1 MNIKAG
7 ILGVGSYLPNRIVD
21 NHYFETIMDTSD
33 EWIKTRTGIS
43 ERRIVNDEVTSDLA
57 TKAALKAIKCANL
70 KPQDID
76 LIIVAT
82 ATPDMAFPSTACIV
96 QNNIKAVNAAAFDMS
111 AACSGFIY
119 AMTIAKQ
126 FIENKVYKNIV
137 VIGAETLSKVL
148 DYEDRSTAIL
158 FGDGAGAVV
167 VGSVEH
173 GGILSTYLGADGS
186 GGEFLNIPAGG
197 SKLPATQQTIDNKLH
212 TIKMSGND
220 VYKFAVRIMGEA
232 SIKALESA
240 KLSTSDIDYLI
251 PHQANIRIIEAS
263 AKRLKLGMDK
273 VYVNLN
279 KYGNMS
285 AASIPVALDE
295 AYREGKLK
303 QGDNIVLVGFGGGLT
318 WGSSVIKWSMQGG
331 KNE

>member
-137 VIGAETLSKVL
+137 VIGAETLSKV
-148 DYEDRSTAIL
+148 
-158 FGDGAGAVV
+158 
-167 VGSVEH
+167 
-173 GGILSTYLGADGS
+173 
-186 GGEFLNIPAGG
+186 
-197 SKLPATQQTIDNKLH
+197 
-212 TIKMSGND
+212 
-220 VYKFAVRIMGEA
+220 
-232 SIKALESA
+232 
-240 KLSTSDIDYLI
+240 
-251 PHQANIRIIEAS
+251 
-263 AKRLKLGMDK
+263 
-273 VYVNLN
+273 
-279 KYGNMS
+279 
-285 AASIPVALDE
+285 
-295 AYREGKLK
+295 
-303 QGDNIVLVGFGGGLT
+303 
-318 WGSSVIKWSMQGG
+318 
-331 KNE
+331 